1 MTATQEAVEKVARE
15 HLPAD
20 IADTW
25 ITLLRPAARL
35 EHASPGDLVVGQ
47 LGGLPVLHEA
57 AVWPHW
63 SEHGPL
69 TFVASLNCGQL
80 ASLGLD
86 IPLPKDGTLAFFYFD
101 GQYDDAQSLVIFQD
115 PESLEG
121 SRVLYIPPG
130 ASAIPRPCP
139 AGIKPYPKMDLTA
152 QPVTTYP
159 NSGQRAL
166 MEAFQKPGEDPRSFL
181 NHPVNDD
188 RFMEALW
195 ELETGPV
202 HQVGGYA
209 FPVQGPIEYEV
220 AQAALGGKAA
230 WTDPALEREAR
241 TWTLLAQ
248 IDSDGRAKMMW
259 GDAGTLYWMM
269 RPSDLRAGDFD
280 AASFTWQCH

>member
-1 MTATQEAVEKVARE
+1 VTATREEVEEVARK

-20 IADTW
+20 IAETW
-25 ITLLRPAARL
+25 IRLLRPAGRL
-35 EHASPGDLVVGQ
+35 QQAGPGDKVVGQ
-47 LGGLPVLHEA
+47 LGGLPALHET

-69 TFVASLNCGQL
+69 SFVASLSCAAL
-80 ASLGLD
+80 SSLGLD
-86 IPLPKDGTLAFFYFD
+86 IPLPNEGMLAFFYFD
-101 GQYDDAQSLVIFQD
+101 GQYDDAQSLVFYED

-130 ASAIPRPCP
+130 ASAIRRSCP
-139 AGIKPYPKMDLTA
+139 AGIKPYPQIDLMA
-152 QPVTTYP
+152 QQVATYP
-159 NSGQRAL
+159 NSEHRAL
-166 MEAFQKPGEDPRSFL
+166 MEAFQKPGEDRRSFL

-209 FPVQGPIEYEV
+209 FPVQRPIEDEV
-220 AQAALGGKAA
+220 AQATLGGKTP

-241 TWTLLAQ
+241 MWTLLAQ
-248 IDSDGRAKMMW
+248 IDSDDHARMMW
-259 GDAGTLYWMM
+259 GDGGTLYWMM
-269 RPSDLRAGDFD
+269 RPSDLRAADFD